1 MYIENKQKISAI
13 EKFFSNKIIINRRY
27 IKINLVKKIP
37 RSSNGKIQYSKLS

>member
-27 IKINLVKKIP
+27 IKINLVKKYLEAVMEKY
-37 RSSNGKIQYSKLS
+37 NTQN